1 MSTATVNQKE
11 NKAVPV
17 GSGASNNSMSQ
28 AVALKSAYRRFN
40 DRMKTFMTDI
50 EGVYG
55 HLSKSLGDTKRQMDV
70 FLRTDPARMRIA
82 HLAWPLFNKHRSLID
97 NRDVDAFF
105 KYDLTG
111 LESKGKL
118 DIKSLWGKA
127 SDITKEAMW
136 RAAEDLLDLLDEI
149 NKLRPIPLDDDDDS
163 DPDALAQ
170 KKNRSAAKAGMK
182 TIHWHE
188 ALDDLVPL
196 SSLPTVEEDTEDDHD
211 DHDDGTPA
219 APKAAPV
226 ESAHQQQLSMRA
238 LMTNLK
244 DIIGGDDP
252 SVDDDF
258 EALMSK
264 LTTAPDGADGAD
276 ESKTTPQD
284 QETMT
289 RILHHFI
296 DKISPAALGGD
307 DEELEGK
314 SEKEKESEM
323 ARRAMEEIRLKN
335 ELKYAI
341 GKLTD
346 IESLQQTNDPEILEN
361 EKQELAAE
369 TERMNNP
376 EKNREYTITS
386 HFNHKLLL
394 FLNKMHNVRGQ
405 LKSKKDGRILFPGIK
420 NAFAQLLKMFKE
432 NPATEAV
439 IKPVGTWVVEH
450 KQQLLDRDDRLFLEP
465 NHPFLVEMNA
475 AALWSTFKPHERVNF
490 WTIVGHPLQLATIFH
505 HLDNDDLRDI
515 ADIVNDL
522 LAAGKIA
529 YDRDPSTLNGKQVIT
544 KAIKR
549 GCTTNKIAKIKGLF
563 GKMQKEKDGKTL
575 KGLARLMQDVLPQAA
590 GLRSGKLGHNEDDDD
605 IGNSAG
611 LNQVEVKAQRDR
623 AEQMQD
629 TFNKILA
636 SMPKMPSLID
646 EKQVAAAKNA
656 PVPTRLPPPPASVTS
671 SSCQH
676 QHHNTAAS
684 SATSSAAG
692 AAHSTTPAAS
702 APAGSADSSPVLPI
716 PTVASAPAAATPK

>member
-1 MSTATVNQKE
+1 MAD
-11 NKAVPV
+11 
-17 GSGASNNSMSQ
+17 M
-28 AVALKSAYRRFN
+28 
-40 DRMKTFMTDI
+40 

-55 HLSKSLGDTKRQMDV
+55 HMSEPLVDSKRKLDL
-70 FLRTDPARMRIA
+70 FLRTDPARMRVA
-82 HLAWPLFNKHRSLID
+82 HLAWPHFNKHRALIEGR
-97 NRDVDAFF
+97 NAEAFF
-105 KYDLTG
+105 KYDLLG
-111 LESKGKL
+111 LQAKGKL
-118 DIKSLWGKA
+118 DIKSLWAKA
-127 SDITKEAMW
+127 SANTIEALW
-136 RAAEDLLDLLDEI
+136 RAAEDLLELLDVI
-149 NKLRPIPLDDDDDS
+149 HKIRPIPNDEDDS
-163 DPDALAQ
+163 DPDAAIQ
-170 KKNRSAAKAGMK
+170 KKNRNDRGLVSGESY
-182 TIHWHE
+182 TLFWYDV
-188 ALDDLVPL
+188 LDDLVPMSML
-196 SSLPTVEEDTEDDHD
+196 STVDEQDDD
-211 DHDDGTPA
+211 DKNDDDDAVEKKSAASSSSTKKKSTSGSNKATAAAAAGAGPA
-219 APKAAPV
+219 EWTK
-226 ESAHQQQLSMRA
+226 A

-264 LTTAPDGADGAD
+264 LTTEPEDG
-276 ESKTTPQD
+276 KTTTQD

-296 DKISPAALGGD
+296 DKISPMSMGD

-361 EKQELAAE
+361 ERVEVAAE
-369 TERMNNP
+369 AERMQNP

-420 NAFAQLLKMFKE
+420 NAFMQLLTLFKE

-439 IKPVGTWVVEH
+439 IKPVGDWVVAH

-465 NHPFLVEMNA
+465 DQPYLATDLNS

-529 YDRDPSTLNGKQVIT
+529 YDRDPNSLNGKQVIT

-549 GCTTNKIAKIKGLF
+549 GCTTHKITKIRGLF
-563 GKMQKEKDGKTL
+563 EKMQKEKDAKTL
-575 KGLARLMQDVLPQAA
+575 KRLATLMQDVLPQAA
-590 GLRSGKLGHNEDDDD
+590 GLRGGSKLGHNEDDPDNE
-605 IGNSAG
+605 GGGSSASVG
-611 LNQVEVKAQRDR
+611 LSAAEIKANRDR
-623 AEQMQD
+623 AEQMQN
-629 TFNKILA
+629 TFSKILA
-636 SMPKMPSLID
+636 SMPTMPSLID
-646 EKQVAAAKNA
+646 EKQVQAAKQA
-656 PVPTRLPPPPASVTS
+656 TVPNQLPIPANSQP
-671 SSCQH
+671 SCGGKSH
-676 QHHNTAAS
+676 
-684 SATSSAAG
+684 
-692 AAHSTTPAAS
+692 S
-702 APAGSADSSPVLPI
+702 APASSVDPNSTTGDLN
-716 PTVASAPAAATPK
+716 SAPATATIIATTTTPK